1 MNSWTSNLRP
11 ALLGMA
17 LLTLATGVAY
27 PFVVWSAGNAFF
39 PAQVNGSLVYKDGKP
54 VGSRLLAQAS
64 PDSLWFQPRPS
75 AAGSGYAGESS
86 SGSNAG
92 PLTRTYVDSV
102 VPSRVAAYIAHN
114 GLPAGTPVPGSAVS
128 ASGSGLD
135 PDITLRDALL
145 QAPRVA
151 RARGIPVA
159 RVTEIVRAGARDSWW
174 HPEPLRPVNVLELN
188 LALEGSR
195 GR

>member
-11 ALLGMA
+11 ALVGTL
-17 LLTLATGVAY
+17 LLTVATGVAY
-27 PFVVWSAGNAFF
+27 PLAVWAAGDALF
-39 PAQVNGSLVYKDGKP
+39 PIEANGSLVVKDGKT
-54 VGSRLLAQAS
+54 VGSRLLAQAAPES
-64 PDSLWFQPRPS
+64 TMFQPRPS

-92 PLTRTYVDSV
+92 PLNKVYVDTV
-102 VPSRVAAYIAHN
+102 VPERVAAYIAQN
-114 GLPAGTPVPGSAVS
+114 GLPAGTLVPGSAVS

-151 RARGIPVA
+151 RARGIEVA
-159 RVTEIVRAGARDSWW
+159 RVTEIVLSQVRDSWW
-174 HPEPLRPVNVLELN
+174 HPEPLRPVNVLALN
-188 LALEGSR
+188 LALERAR

>member
-11 ALLGMA
+11 ALLGTA
-17 LLTLATGVAY
+17 LLTIVTGVAY
-27 PFVVWSAGNAFF
+27 PLAVWAAGNVLF
-39 PAQVNGSLVYKDGKP
+39 PTEANGSLVLKDGKA
-54 VGSRLLAQAS
+54 VGSRLLSQAA
-64 PDSLWFQPRPS
+64 PDSIWFQPRPS
-75 AAGSGYAGESS
+75 AAGAGYAGESS

-92 PLTRTYVDSV
+92 PLNRVYVDTV
-102 VPSRVAAYIAHN
+102 IPQRVADYIARN

-135 PDITLRDALL
+135 PDITLQDALL

-151 RARGIPVA
+151 RARGLEVA
-159 RVTEIVRAGARDSWW
+159 RVTEIVRSKARESWW
-174 HPEPLRPVNVLELN
+174 HPEPLRPVNVLDLN
-188 LALEGSR
+188 LALEGAR

>member
-1 MNSWTSNLRP
+1 MRSWTSNLRP
-11 ALLGMA
+11 ALMGTLF
-17 LLTLATGVAY
+17 LTVLTGVAY
-27 PFVVWSAGNAFF
+27 PVAVWAVGDALF
-39 PAQVNGSLVYKDGKP
+39 PIEANGSLVVKEGKA

-64 PDSLWFQPRPS
+64 PDSIWFQPRPS
-75 AAGSGYAGESS
+75 AAGSGYVGESS

-92 PLTRTYVDSV
+92 PLNKGYVETV
-102 VPSRVAAYIAHN
+102 VPERVAAYIAQN
-114 GLPAGTPVPGSAVS
+114 GLPAGTSVPGSAVS

-135 PDITLRDALL
+135 PDITLQDALL

-151 RARGIPVA
+151 RARGIDVA
-159 RVTEIVRAGARDSWW
+159 HVTNFVRSQVHDSWW